1 MSKLVTITSFTDTL
15 EANIVKGRLKAE
27 SIPAFL
33 ADENHINA
41 NLFMSNALGGVKLKV
56 PSEYEQQAR
65 AIIKTIVND
74 QSDTNSENNNKKIYS
89 NRTIMLSIMVT
100 AIAIGLLLV
109 FTGILF
115 P

>member
-15 EANIVKGRLKAE
+15 EANIVKGRLEAE

-33 ADENHINA
+33 ADENYINA

-56 PSEYEQQAR
+56 PTEYEQQAR
-65 AIIKTIVND
+65 DIIKTVVN
-74 QSDTNSENNNKKIYS
+74 DTNSESNNKKNS
-89 NRTIMLSIMVT
+89 NRTIILSIMMA
-100 AIAIGLLLV
+100 AIAIGLLLA

-115 P
+115 PK